1 MKLIFENWNKWLNEQ
16 EAPQTDQFINIRMAL
31 KEYFKPERPGG
42 WGWISYLRANNPSL
56 ADALHSKAQDAYT
69 DELQPRIN
77 EIIDG
82 VGIKVGVE
90 APQVIGSTAMGGPE
104 FGNINISPED
114 VKNKHVL
121 YREFF
126 RKIDKYIQ
134 NSPWCKLNACN
145 RESLDTF
152 EPAISGAFSTP
163 ERPLDKESV
172 KDIYY
177 DLHILRLR
185 TSFDF
190 PVERK
195 QAKEF
200 LNQIRRY
207 GNKRNNIWYAPNIWE
222 ALRQM
227 KKLHRSDEY
236 IVDALNKIASNLPSE
251 DTRDIA

>member
-16 EAPQTDQFINIRMAL
+16 EAPQTDESINKIRRAL
-31 KEYFKPERPGG
+31 IRYFGIDQVGG
-42 WGWISYLRANNPSL
+42 GTWIEFLRKNN
-56 ADALHSKAQDAYT
+56 DAFNNLKKATEVYKNQV
-69 DELQPRIN
+69 QPRIN

-82 VGIKVGVE
+82 VIIKVAYRPPTGIGLSASEDPPFGVVTMSPKE
-90 APQVIGSTAMGGPE
+90 ANNKYDLYRVFFEKIDE
-104 FGNINISPED
+104 FVQNTDWCKKHKCYKMSED
-114 VKNKHVL
+114 VFTPVIKKAFSAGEIPLKKEKV
-121 YREFF
+121 
-126 RKIDKYIQ
+126 
-134 NSPWCKLNACN
+134 
-145 RESLDTF
+145 
-152 EPAISGAFSTP
+152 PAIYS
-163 ERPLDKESV
+163 
-172 KDIYY
+172 

-236 IVDALNKIASNLPSE
+236 IVNALNKIASNLPSK